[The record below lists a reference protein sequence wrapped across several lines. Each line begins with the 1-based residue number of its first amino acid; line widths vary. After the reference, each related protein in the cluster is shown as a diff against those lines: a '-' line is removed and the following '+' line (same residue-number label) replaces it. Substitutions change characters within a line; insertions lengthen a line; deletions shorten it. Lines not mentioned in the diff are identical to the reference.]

1 MKKLICLLLVF
12 TMLFCGCSRWKVEI
26 VDPTKPTES
35 ESEAETSS
43 EQEGVLEELTPN
55 QKRADKY
62 IFEYEF
68 RHNEWAEELSERGIS
83 VSIEERKYTGDETWE
98 AELVLKKGEAELRI
112 PFEGIYAP
120 IGTVYWGAV
129 MFLDSKTAVFCG
141 NKRAIFFSTENL
153 ETMDFEPEL
162 PDYGKEKIWING
174 AGVDK
179 KTGNKVLFAIPMNV
193 FQTED
198 ESVRIL
204 TFDEN
209 GKFIS
214 ERESNLRGMVR
225 DGEKRNPFFY
235 KKAVLFDYEGES
247 FVQTG
252 YEVVNLEKGNVL
264 NSTGGMIAVE
274 NGEYRLEIEGIY
286 SDEDKEYVPR
296 YFAQLYKTGEV
307 IGSMIFIESG
317 FSDINYQE
325 YPERMRLETDE
336 KTAKF
341 CDDSIKMTLA
351 LDFEK
356 NTHSLVYAPDDS
368 VIDPEQE
375 PITSPDG
382 KYSIHIFGRYGGGD
396 VVYQHLSLRNNETK
410 EHTYLG
416 TDGGM
421 YGGYN
426 GVGFLKNNDIYIFSG
441 HELRIFDPETVE
453 VKFDINENFPLGYDS
468 ETESGRGLLTFRR
481 DPEDFGYIIIYYEY
495 ENGIEWTMT
504 ERNSVIYEKG
514 SCNYKIGFLDSEGNL
529 LESYDS
535 GIGIA
540 SSPFGLEEANLFYI
554 ENEKLT
560 VFVSDRR
567 DNPIFAI
574 TFDLK
579 TKEFTVA

>member
-1 MKKLICLLLVF
+1 
-12 TMLFCGCSRWKVEI
+12 
-26 VDPTKPTES
+26 
-35 ESEAETSS
+35 
-43 EQEGVLEELTPN
+43 
-55 QKRADKY
+55 
-62 IFEYEF
+62 
-68 RHNEWAEELSERGIS
+68 
-83 VSIEERKYTGDETWE
+83 
-98 AELVLKKGEAELRI
+98 
-112 PFEGIYAP
+112 
-120 IGTVYWGAV
+120 
-129 MFLDSKTAVFCG
+129 
-141 NKRAIFFSTENL
+141 
-153 ETMDFEPEL
+153 
-162 PDYGKEKIWING
+162 
-174 AGVDK
+174 
-179 KTGNKVLFAIPMNV
+179 MNV